1 MDYVNE
7 TTEVDD
13 ADTGTIANPALDPVS
28 QVGASHDEATA
39 FLQELLPTDVNLR
52 RRVITALLR
61 ALLTEKKGS

>member
-13 ADTGTIANPALDPVS
+13 AGTGTTTSPTSDPVN
-28 QVGASHDEATA
+28 QIGASRDEATT

-61 ALLTEKKGS
+61 ALLAEKKGS